1 MANLFFD
8 PTELPGALAQPDYFK
23 YEGTLALNYR
33 EPRGNPRRGGRYGLS
48 YQRFEDTA
56 GGRFSFDR
64 FEVDLQQYIPL
75 LRDRRV
81 LALHGFTSI
90 SDADGGAEVPFYL
103 QRTLGGPDDL
113 RGFRHLRFRDRNV
126 LLTLNDYA
134 GKPISAHE
142 LIGYNPMTKAFSS
155 HVYSNVAPDPWPY
168 EWDMQGDRWTISIKY
183 GPMDAEFNGELSAD
197 GNSFSGGWRPRPGA
211 DEKINSAYDVRG
223 TRIA

>member
-1 MANLFFD
+1 VADDRSDGRSSDAGGPRRHRVGEILSIFD

-126 LLTLNDYA
+126 LLLQAEY
-134 GKPISAHE
+134 
-142 LIGYNPMTKAFSS
+142 
-155 HVYSNVAPDPWPY
+155 
-168 EWDMQGDRWTISIKY
+168 RWENLH
-183 GPMDAEFNGELSAD
+183 GHGRRHLLRRRQ
-197 GNSFSGGWRPRPGA
+197 SG
-211 DEKINSAYDVRG
+211 
-223 TRIA
+223 IAR